1 MNGYCLLTPDHRTL
15 LIISIVLAALSLL
28 VFEFTPR
35 RRLAIYL
42 LMAGALVVAFLFA
55 VLNPYLHMWD
65 EQYHMLVA
73 KNMMTHPF
81 KPMLYRDA
89 IHSYRFESWIS
100 NEVWLHKQPLFL
112 WQMAL
117 SMSVFGVN
125 EIGARMPSVLMHA
138 GMVIFIYRIAR
149 IGINPRVG
157 FYAALLYAFAHYPL
171 ELVSGGYCN
180 DHNDKAFIFYVTAS
194 LWALFEYRASLKPK
208 FMYLIGILAGCAV
221 LCKWLAGFLVFGPWF
236 LSLFF
241 FSQNVRWR
249 IKTYLPLLKA
259 FGICLIVVLPWQI
272 YTLIRFPNEA
282 SFELFHAA
290 SHFTEPV
297 EGHSGDLLF
306 HFTHLRLLI
315 FDSGV
320 VYYMLPVAL
329 VLLFF
334 RAAKKEY
341 FLIIILAI
349 FAVYGLFTAACTK
362 MESFTA
368 IVSPLIF
375 ITIAALLEFL
385 LSFIHKNRKSYLR
398 AGVTTVIIAAAGF
411 LSFNPEKSFANHTEW
426 DEMVFN
432 YRNAKI
438 REAFFLKSLNKTLGE
453 GNYAVYNSSFNLMSH
468 ISGMFYTP
476 YICFPNLPTP
486 EQIKEAQEKGYKV
499 AVLKF
504 NMELPTYINE
514 NRSVRIVN
522 IPFYDTFTYK

>member
-1 MNGYCLLTPDHRTL
+1 MNGYCLLTPEFRTL
-15 LIISIVLAALSLL
+15 VIISVTLAALSLL

-35 RRLAIYL
+35 RRLSIYM
-42 LMAGALVVAFLFA
+42 LMAGALVAGFLFA
-55 VLNPYLHMWD
+55 VFNPYLHMWD

-73 KNMMTHPF
+73 KNMMDNPF

-89 IHSYRFESWIS
+89 INDYRFESWIS

-125 EIGARMPSVLMHA
+125 EIGARLPSVVMHA
-138 GMVIFIYRIAR
+138 GMVLLIYRIGR
-149 IGINPRVG
+149 IAVNPRTG

-171 ELVSGGYCN
+171 ELISGAYCN
-180 DHNDKAFIFYVTAS
+180 DHNDKAFIFYITAS
-194 LWALFEYRASLKPK
+194 FWALFEYRTSQKPK
-208 FMYLIGILAGCAV
+208 FMYLVGILAGCAV

-241 FSQNVRWR
+241 FSQNRRWS
-249 IKTYLPLLKA
+249 IKTYLPFLKA
-259 FGICLIVVLPWQI
+259 FGICLLVVLPWQI

-282 SFELFHAA
+282 NYELFHAA

-306 HFTHLRLLI
+306 HFEALRILI
-315 FDSGV
+315 SDYEV
-320 VYYMLPVAL
+320 IYYIVPASLI
-329 VLLFF
+329 LLFF

-341 FLIIILAI
+341 FLIVILAVL
-349 FAVYGLFTAACTK
+349 AVYGFFTAACTK
-362 MESFTA
+362 MDSFTA
-368 IVSPLIF
+368 IASPLIF
-375 ITIAALLEFL
+375 ISIAALLEFP
-385 LSFIHKNRKSYLR
+385 LSLIYRNRKSYVR
-398 AGVTTVIIAAAGF
+398 AAVTTVIIITAGYF
-411 LSFNPEKSFANHTEW
+411 SFNPEKSFANHTEW

-476 YICFPNLPTP
+476 YICFPGLPTA
-486 EQIKEAQEKGYKV
+486 EQIKEAKAKGYKV

-504 NMELPTYINE
+504 NEELPLYITE
-514 NRSVRIVN
+514 NRDVRIVY
-522 IPFYDTFTYK
+522 IPYYNTFTYE